1 VFCLHVRDTSLLGED
16 QCPRDHVEYME
27 DDYDMDDATD
37 NTCDGHHERGIRPE
51 LRFEGCES
59 REVILR
65 KNLGKCDL
73 VFASFK
79 HFFALQ
85 YTTLPLHFVLLIWR
99 NLCTLQV
106 NP

>member
-1 VFCLHVRDTSLLGED
+1 MLFIIGQLDLQAKGSKRRDTSLLGED

-37 NTCDGHHERGIRPE
+37 NTGDGHHERGIRPE

-65 KNLGKCDL
+65 KNLG
-73 VFASFK
+73 
-79 HFFALQ
+79 
-85 YTTLPLHFVLLIWR
+85 
-99 NLCTLQV
+99 
-106 NP
+106 

>member
-51 LRFEGCES
+51 LRFEGCKS
-59 REVILR
+59 SEVILR
-65 KNLGKCDL
+65 KNLGKCER
-73 VFASFK
+73 
-79 HFFALQ
+79 
-85 YTTLPLHFVLLIWR
+85 TWCLPLSNTFLHSNIQHCPCILF
-99 NLCTLQV
+99 C
-106 NP
+106 